1 MMVLL
6 GLGIGSEMLKK
17 EIDRYKERSIRK
29 VESESRMMKEVLYGK
44 REVKGLLIGK
54 EILEDGRTKYEMYVR
69 GEGTKVIRVRDE
81 EKEREKYK
89 MYELKRYVEEK
100 KGGMKLKM
108 EFV

>member
-1 MMVLL
+1 MMRLM
-6 GLGIGSEMLKK
+6 GLEMGEGLCKIEREK
-17 EIDRYKERSIRK
+17 EMSVRK
-29 VESESRMMKEVLYGK
+29 VESESRMMKEVLEGK
-44 REVKGLLIGK
+44 VEVKGLLIGK
-54 EILEDGRTKYEMYVR
+54 ERLEDGRTKYEMYVK

-81 EKEREKYK
+81 EKYKYK